1 MKTEPVNVTI
11 SRPMNQ
17 SGGDFIS
24 ITISGQNSRV
34 EVMEVKMPIA
44 EFAKAITG
52 QGYCKGV
59 GILRGADKFGLKMEN
74 KPFEFKL
81 PDSSDWKTRKS
92 DAAGVVK
99 FVCPDGWEPDSYF
112 SSQDSFFSKGGEQWA
127 RCTIRRWVPVED
139 ETIETE

>member
-17 SGGDFIS
+17 RGGDFIS
-24 ITISGQNSRV
+24 IIISGQNSRV

-59 GILRGADKFGLKMEN
+59 GSLRGCEKFGLKMEN

-92 DAAGVVK
+92 DALDIVK
-99 FVCPDGWEPDSYF
+99 NVCPDGWEPDSYF
-112 SSQDSFFSKGGEQWA
+112 SSQDSFFSKGTEQWA
-127 RCTIRRWVPVED
+127 MCVIRRWVPVVE
-139 ETIETE
+139 ETIETD